1 MTLHDYMQ
9 NLSTGRPRQD
19 QQHAIFTLANE
30 LGQPQRLVMP
40 PEGMSCWRNAA
51 LALQLMGRPYLDAAL
66 PDMMGWLRDMSW
78 PGAEEIR
85 RLLLNTVPKGNLA
98 ELVERAAEQAISQ
111 QDLQWITNLASLL
124 DPAGITARDFQD
136 EETARLL
143 LKEAQA
149 EL

>member
-1 MTLHDYMQ
+1 M
-9 NLSTGRPRQD
+9 
-19 QQHAIFTLANE
+19 
-30 LGQPQRLVMP
+30 
-40 PEGMSCWRNAA
+40 
-51 LALQLMGRPYLDAAL
+51 
-66 PDMMGWLRDMSW
+66 
-78 PGAEEIR
+78 
-85 RLLLNTVPKGNLA
+85 PKGNLA